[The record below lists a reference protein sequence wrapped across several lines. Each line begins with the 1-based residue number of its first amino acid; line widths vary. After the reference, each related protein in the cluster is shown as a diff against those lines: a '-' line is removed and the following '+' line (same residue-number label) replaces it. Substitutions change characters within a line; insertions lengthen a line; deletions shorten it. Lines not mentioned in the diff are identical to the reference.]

1 MDNTNKTLIVIIS
14 IIITFPLLLLS
25 TTQSMINAWIVDG
38 TYNHAFLVFPVCI
51 WLIYQRKDLLLSLKP
66 KPDLLAIAFLPG
78 AIIIL
83 FLALIVDVQIAQ
95 QVAMITIIITTI
107 WAMFGREITLTLIFP
122 LLFLY
127 FAAPL
132 GSSLIPV
139 LMEFTA
145 HFVVF
150 MVKLTGIPVYS
161 DGLYFSLPTGSWSV
175 IEACSGIRYLIA
187 SFSLGI
193 IYAYITYT
201 STKKRIIFILFAI
214 ITPIIANG
222 LRAFGI
228 VMIGHFSD
236 MKYATG
242 VDHLMFGWLFF
253 GVIIFTLFFIG
264 NYWAD
269 PPPAN
274 KQNNTSANTRCAE
287 ISKYSYVILAVTVFI
302 LIITQASAAHIK
314 SQEHGKINN
323 TQITLPSSLADWHIQ
338 EKNILDW
345 EPTLTN
351 PDAVFSRTFI
361 KQDNIVQLS
370 IGYYSNQKQG
380 GEAISSMNRISSL
393 FGTKW
398 KKITGTKLN
407 INNLDLN
414 ETIIKDNKNKLL
426 VWDWYRVGRFQTA
439 NPYLA
444 KVYNAYNL
452 IFENRNDASFISIA
466 TPLLNVDKSTSRE
479 TLKKFISQFQN
490 KVDYQ
495 LEHLHDL

>member
-201 STKKRIIFILFAI
+201 STKNASYLF
-214 ITPIIANG
+214 
-222 LRAFGI
+222 
-228 VMIGHFSD
+228 
-236 MKYATG
+236 
-242 VDHLMFGWLFF
+242 
-253 GVIIFTLFFIG
+253 
-264 NYWAD
+264 
-269 PPPAN
+269 
-274 KQNNTSANTRCAE
+274 
-287 ISKYSYVILAVTVFI
+287 YS
-302 LIITQASAAHIK
+302 Q
-314 SQEHGKINN
+314 
-323 TQITLPSSLADWHIQ
+323 
-338 EKNILDW
+338 
-345 EPTLTN
+345 
-351 PDAVFSRTFI
+351 
-361 KQDNIVQLS
+361 
-370 IGYYSNQKQG
+370 
-380 GEAISSMNRISSL
+380 
-393 FGTKW
+393 
-398 KKITGTKLN
+398 
-407 INNLDLN
+407 
-414 ETIIKDNKNKLL
+414 
-426 VWDWYRVGRFQTA
+426 
-439 NPYLA
+439 
-444 KVYNAYNL
+444 
-452 IFENRNDASFISIA
+452 
-466 TPLLNVDKSTSRE
+466 
-479 TLKKFISQFQN
+479 
-490 KVDYQ
+490 
-495 LEHLHDL
+495 